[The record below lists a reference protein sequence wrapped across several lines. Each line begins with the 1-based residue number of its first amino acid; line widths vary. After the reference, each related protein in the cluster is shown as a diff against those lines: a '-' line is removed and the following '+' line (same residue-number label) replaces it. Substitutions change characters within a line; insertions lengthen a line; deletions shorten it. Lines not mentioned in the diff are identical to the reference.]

1 MTEKN
6 AATGRAEG
14 VEPGKLRYQIVYDVV
29 VNLIRDR
36 DLQPGDKLPSISE
49 LGQISGVSMISVRHA
64 LDKLEREGRITRHQG
79 VGTFVAERRI
89 MMEPSRSGE
98 LLETLS
104 TATRPADM
112 ATRLIHLAVGLP
124 SQGVADALSISPGQP
139 VWEIV
144 RLRSLRDK
152 PAILERAIL
161 PLNLVPNL
169 DQDKLASGA
178 SLYRFLAESHGLNDT
193 HIEQFFEV
201 VQPSQMEQQ
210 NLKIGSGE
218 LVVRIRGVS
227 FTADDVAFDC
237 WQQTYRAS
245 DFIFS
250 ISGVAER
257 RLMKAETTSLW
268 SVNPFPTI
276 GGGVAS

>member
-6 AATGRAEG
+6 AETARLDTA
-14 VEPGKLRYQIVYDVV
+14 EPGKLRYQVAYDTIVA
-29 VNLIRDR
+29 LIRDNG
-36 DLQPGDKLPSISE
+36 LEPGDKLPSISE
-49 LGQISGVSMISVRHA
+49 LGELSGVSTISIRHA
-64 LDKLEREGRITRHQG
+64 LEKLEREGRIIRHQG
-79 VGTFVAERRI
+79 LGTFVAERRI
-89 MMEPSRSGE
+89 VMEPSRSGE
-98 LLETLS
+98 LLQTLT
-104 TATRPADM
+104 TAQPTEM
-112 ATRLIHLAVGLP
+112 ATRLIQLAVGLP
-124 SQGVADALSISPGQP
+124 SSGAADALSIPQGQP

-161 PLNLVPNL
+161 PLNLVPSL
-169 DQDKLASGA
+169 EQEELAGGG
-178 SLYRFLAESHGLNDT
+178 SLYRFLAERHGLSDA

-201 VQPSQMEQQ
+201 VQPTRIEQTSLQ
-210 NLKIGSGE
+210 IGSDE

-257 RLMKAETTSLW
+257 KLLNASRIAPW
-268 SVNPFPTI
+268 GINPFPTTTPQ
-276 GGGVAS
+276 S

>member
-1 MTEKN
+1 
-6 AATGRAEG
+6 
-14 VEPGKLRYQIVYDVV
+14 
-29 VNLIRDR
+29 
-36 DLQPGDKLPSISE
+36 
-49 LGQISGVSMISVRHA
+49 
-64 LDKLEREGRITRHQG
+64 
-79 VGTFVAERRI
+79 
-89 MMEPSRSGE
+89 MEPSRSGE
-98 LLETLS
+98 LLQTLS

-112 ATRLIHLAVGLP
+112 ATQLIHLAVGLP
-124 SQGVADALSISPGQP
+124 SQGVADALSIPQGQP
-139 VWEIV
+139 VWELV

-178 SLYRFLAESHGLNDT
+178 SLYRFLSETHGLDDT

-201 VQPSQMEQQ
+201 VTPSRMEQH
-210 NLKIGSGE
+210 NLKIGSDE

-227 FTADDVAFDC
+227 FTANDVAFDC

-257 RLMKAETTSLW
+257 RLLKPKTSRPGP
-268 SVNPFPTI
+268 SVPFRRWRGTDRR
-276 GGGVAS
+276 GVRPPVIVIA

>member
-1 MTEKN
+1 MTEKK
-6 AATGRAEG
+6 AGKTRGDGA
-14 VEPGKLRYQIVYDVV
+14 EPGKLRYQLVYDAVV
-29 VNLIRDR
+29 DLIRDR

-49 LGQISGVSMISVRHA
+49 LGELSGVSMISVRHA

-89 MMEPSRSGE
+89 VMEPSRSGE
-98 LLETLS
+98 LLQTLS

-112 ATRLIHLAVGLP
+112 ATQLIHLAVGLP
-124 SQGVADALSISPGQP
+124 SQGVADALSIPQGQP
-139 VWEIV
+139 VWELV

-178 SLYRFLAESHGLNDT
+178 SLYRFLSETHGLDDT

-201 VQPSQMEQQ
+201 VTPSRMEQQ
-210 NLKIGSGE
+210 NLKIGSDE

-227 FTADDVAFDC
+227 FTANDVAFDC

-257 RLMKAETTSLW
+257 RLVKAENISPW
-268 SVNPFPTI
+268 SVSPFPT
-276 GGGVAS
+276 VAGN

>member
-1 MTEKN
+1 MIETK
-6 AATGRAEG
+6 TGTARADG
-14 VEPGKLRYQIVYDVV
+14 AEPGKLRYQVVYDVI

-49 LGQISGVSMISVRHA
+49 LGELSGVSMISVRHA

-79 VGTFVAERRI
+79 LGTFVAERRI

-98 LLETLS
+98 LLQTVL
-104 TATRPADM
+104 AGTRPADM
-112 ATRLIHLAVGLP
+112 ATRLIHLTVGLP
-124 SQGVADALSISPGQP
+124 NQGVADALSISPGQP

-169 DQDKLASGA
+169 DQEKLARGA
-178 SLYRFLAESHGLNDT
+178 SLYRFLADNHGLNDT

-201 VQPSQMEQQ
+201 VQPSRIEQE
-210 NLKIGSGE
+210 NLKIDSGE

-227 FTADDVAFDC
+227 FTADDVPFDC
-237 WQQTYRAS
+237 WQQTYRAC

-250 ISGVAER
+250 ISGVTER
-257 RLMKAETTSLW
+257 RLMKAEAISPW
-268 SVNPFPTI
+268 SVSPFPTV
-276 GGGVAS
+276 G

>member
-1 MTEKN
+1 MTEKK
-6 AATGRAEG
+6 AGKTRADG
-14 VEPGKLRYQIVYDVV
+14 AEPGKLRYQLVYDAVV
-29 VNLIRDR
+29 DLIRDR

-49 LGQISGVSMISVRHA
+49 LGEISGVSMISVRHA
-64 LDKLEREGRITRHQG
+64 LDKLEREGRIIRHQG

-98 LLETLS
+98 LLQTLS

-112 ATRLIHLAVGLP
+112 ATQLIHLAVGMP
-124 SQGVADALSISPGQP
+124 SEGVAHALSIPQGQP
-139 VWEIV
+139 VWEIL

-161 PLNLVPNL
+161 PLNLVPTL
-169 DQDKLASGA
+169 DQEMLASGA
-178 SLYRFLAESHGLNDT
+178 SLYRFLSDTHGLNDT

-201 VQPSQMEQQ
+201 VPPSRMEQQ
-210 NLKIGSGE
+210 KLKIGNDE

-227 FTADDVAFDC
+227 FTSDDVPFDC

-257 RLMKAETTSLW
+257 RLVKADNISPWTVT
-268 SVNPFPTI
+268 PFPTV
-276 GGGVAS
+276 GGN

>member
-6 AATGRAEG
+6 AETARSDAT
-14 VEPGKLRYQIVYDVV
+14 EPGKLRYQVAYDTIVA
-29 VNLIRDR
+29 LIRDNS
-36 DLQPGDKLPSISE
+36 LEPGDKLPSISE
-49 LGQISGVSMISVRHA
+49 LVELSSVSTISIRHA
-64 LDKLEREGRITRHQG
+64 LEKLEREGRITRHQG
-79 VGTFVAERRI
+79 LGIFVAERRI
-89 MMEPSRSGE
+89 VMEPSRSGE
-98 LLETLS
+98 LLQALGAAQPTEIT
-104 TATRPADM
+104 TMT
-112 ATRLIHLAVGLP
+112 TRLIQLAVGLP
-124 SQGVADALSISPGQP
+124 SSGAADALSISQGQP

-169 DQDKLASGA
+169 DQDALANGG
-178 SLYRFLAESHGLNDT
+178 SLYRFLADCHGLNDA

-201 VQPSQMEQQ
+201 VQPSKVEQI
-210 NLKIGSGE
+210 NLQIGKDE

-227 FTADDVAFDC
+227 FTADDLAFDC

-245 DFIFS
+245 DFVFS

-257 RLMKAETTSLW
+257 HLLKPAQILPW
-268 SVNPFPTI
+268 SVSQFPSTL
-276 GGGVAS
+276 

>member
-6 AATGRAEG
+6 AETVRLDTI
-14 VEPGKLRYQIVYDVV
+14 EPGKLRYQLAYDVITA
-29 VNLIRDR
+29 LIRDR
-36 DLQPGDKLPSISE
+36 GLQSGDKLPSISE
-49 LGQISGVSMISVRHA
+49 LGELSGVSTISVRHA
-64 LDKLEREGRITRHQG
+64 LEKLEREGRITRHQG
-79 VGTFVAERRI
+79 LGTFVAERRI
-89 MMEPSRSGE
+89 VMEPSRSGE
-98 LLETLS
+98 MLQTLA
-104 TATRPADM
+104 ATLPTDM
-112 ATRLIHLAVGLP
+112 ATQLIQLAVGLP
-124 SQGVADALSISPGQP
+124 SPGAADALSIPQGQP
-139 VWEIV
+139 VWEVV

-161 PLNLVPNL
+161 PLNLVPSL
-169 DQDKLASGA
+169 EQEDLANGG
-178 SLYRFLAESHGLNDT
+178 SLYRFLSERHGLNDA

-201 VQPSQMEQQ
+201 VQSSKIEQAHLQ
-210 NLKIGSGE
+210 IGNEE

-257 RLMKAETTSLW
+257 KLLNASQILPW
-268 SVNPFPTI
+268 GINPFPTTM
-276 GGGVAS
+276 AHPTS